1 MREALEALASGRA
14 LSREEA
20 RLVMGRIMDGEAT
33 PSQIGALLMAL
44 RVRGETVPEI
54 IGFAEAMRARATRVE
69 VRRRPV
75 LDTCGT
81 GGDGS
86 GSLNLSTLAGLVAAG
101 AGVTVAK
108 HGNRSVSSRSGSA
121 DVLEA
126 LGVPIPQSAADAAD
140 QLNRVGFALLFAP
153 LLHSSMRYATPAR
166 RELGI
171 RTVFNV
177 LGPLTNPAGAE
188 YQVLGVFDAAWVEPI
203 ARVLAELGTAHAM
216 VVHGT
221 GLDEVSLAGP
231 TAYAEVRNGSVRRGT
246 FMPGDFGLDAV
257 PLQVVRGGDPSYNAE
272 RARTLLQGGP
282 DPALPYV
289 LANAGVALYVVGQAA
304 SPREGVEM
312 ARRVVADGAAWAVVE
327 RLRAW
332 SPAVAQA
339 DA

>member
-1 MREALEALASGRA
+1 MRETLEALASGRA

-20 RLVMGRIMDGEAT
+20 RAVMGRIMDGEAT

-54 IGFAEAMRARATRVE
+54 IGFAEAMRERAARVTVM
-69 VRRRPV
+69 RRPV

-86 GSLNLSTLAGLVAAG
+86 GSLNLSTLAGLIAAAAG
-101 AGVTVAK
+101 VAVAK

-126 LGVPIPQSAADAAD
+126 LGVPIPQSAAEAAD

-153 LLHSSMRYATPAR
+153 LLHSSMRHAAPTR

-188 YQVLGVFDAAWVEPI
+188 YQLLGVFDSAWVEPL
-203 ARVLAELGTAHAM
+203 ARVLAELGTARAM

-231 TAYAEVRNGSVRRGT
+231 TAYAEVRDGSVRVGT
-246 FMPGDFGLDAV
+246 LTPDDFGLGTV
-257 PLQVVRGGDPSYNAE
+257 PLDAVRGGDPRYNAD
-272 RARTLLQGGP
+272 RARLLLQGGA

-289 LANAGVALYVVGQAA
+289 LANAGVALYVVGRVAT
-304 SPREGVEM
+304 PREGVAL
-312 ARRVVADGAAWAVVE
+312 ARRVVTEGAAWAMVE
-327 RLRAW
+327 RLRSW